1 MFSYFIRRF
10 LGLLPVLFGVS
21 LLVFTIPR
29 VIGSDPARIMLGER
43 ASPESYQRLR
53 LELGL
58 DAPYFVN
65 FPEARTQG
73 VAGLLDAQYPHFVGR
88 ALRGDLGKSIFSRV
102 PVVSS
107 LEHFFPATF
116 ELTIVAMFFAVVL
129 GVPLGIVAALN
140 RGTVLDTA
148 VMFVALAG
156 VSFPVFWLGIIM
168 IYVFAVGLGWL
179 PPSGRLSPTIVF
191 HSTTGFYVL
200 DAITQGRWEVLW
212 NAVKHL
218 VLPGIALGTIPLA
231 IIVRMTRS
239 SMLEVLGQDYIRTA
253 RAKGVERR
261 VVVNKHALRNA
272 LLPVITVIGL
282 SFGQLLSG
290 AILTE
295 TVFAW
300 PGIGRFVYDAISSR
314 DYPIIQGG
322 VLFIATM
329 FVIVNMLVD
338 FSYAFIDP
346 RIQYT

>member
-1 MFSYFIRRF
+1 MFAYFVRRL

-21 LLVFTIPR
+21 LLIFTIPR

-53 LELGL
+53 TELGL
-58 DAPYFVN
+58 DTPYFVN
-65 FPEARTQG
+65 LKAARTR
-73 VAGLLDAQYPHFVGR
+73 GLSGLVDAQYPTFVAH
-88 ALRGDLGKSIFSRV
+88 ALRGDLGKSIFSRI
-102 PVVSS
+102 PVRDS
-107 LEHFFPATF
+107 LAHFFPATF
-116 ELTIVAMFFAVVL
+116 ELTLVAMFFAVVF
-129 GVPLGIVAALN
+129 GVPLGIAAALN
-140 RGTVLDTA
+140 RGTVVDTA
-148 VMFVALAG
+148 FMFLALAG

-168 IYVFAVGLGWL
+168 IYLFAVFLGWL
-179 PPSGRLSPTIVF
+179 PPSGRISPTLVF
-191 HSTTGFYVL
+191 HSTSGFYLL
-200 DAITQGRWEVLW
+200 DAIVQGRWGVLW
-212 NAVKHL
+212 DLLRHL
-218 VLPGIALGTIPLA
+218 VMPGIALGTIPLA

-261 VVVNKHALRNA
+261 AVINKHALRNA

-322 VLFIATM
+322 VLFIAIM
-329 FVIVNMLVD
+329 FVVVNMLVD
-338 FSYAFIDP
+338 LSYAFIDP